1 MHRAARVAWPAL
13 TFLVA
18 IVSALVVTTA
28 LAGGADGLLVARVAA
43 LIVLDLATGAVL
55 GILAAVLLVLPLD
68 DARRERLLDV
78 AAGAA
83 AIWTAAAATTMFLLY
98 LGAAPAVSDPAFGS
112 GIVTFVADVA
122 IGRTWLLSA
131 VGAAVLTAALLA
143 VRSPAGIAVLAAAA
157 VLAVIPEAL
166 QGPST
171 GDPLAT
177 ARSIAGADLVQLTG
191 TGAWIGLTVLAV
203 ALDAPPAVRRRVC
216 ALSVVIGIAVVGA
229 TVLRAPLE
237 SGDGVPTAALLLPVI
252 ALVCALGVAVAGS
265 RTPSRGLLRV
275 ALLLLAGV
283 SGFTSGTAVGRRA
296 PLQPAA
302 RSTPAEILTGSALP
316 APMSPGRLALDL
328 RPDAVWL
335 VVGAALLGAYV
346 AGVVVLRRRGGTWP
360 TGRVAS
366 WIVGLVLLGWLTS
379 GGIAVYQEVL
389 LSTRLVQ
396 HAALLLPVP
405 LLLAGGAPLQLLRRV
420 GPGSDGV
427 GSIRAGLLAV
437 ARAPL
442 VAVVTRPVPAAVI
455 AVVVVGAVDGT
466 GLLRWSL
473 TDPVGA
479 EAVVALCL
487 VAGALVVASC
497 VSGDASRRVA
507 VTVAVVLLVV
517 EAAGAAVLALGSGLL
532 LASWY
537 GAMGWGTD
545 ALADQRAGASA
556 AGVILLVST
565 GVLLLAAAR
574 KAPRG
579 AARPRPVAPIQE
591 EVPA

>member
-18 IVSALVVTTA
+18 IVSALVVTSA
-28 LAGGADGLLVARVAA
+28 LAGGADGLLVARVITLVA
-43 LIVLDLATGAVL
+43 LDLATGAVL

-68 DARRERLLDV
+68 DARRGRLLDV

-83 AIWTAAAATTMFLLY
+83 AVWAVAAATTTFLLY
-98 LGAAPAVSDPAFGS
+98 LRVAPAVSDPAFGS

-131 VGAAVLTAALLA
+131 VAAAVLTAALVA

-166 QGPST
+166 QGPAS

-177 ARSIAGADLVQLTG
+177 ARSIAGADLVQLAG
-191 TGAWIGLTVLAV
+191 AGAWIGLTALAV
-203 ALDAPPAVRRRVC
+203 ALDAPPAVLRRVR
-216 ALSVVIGIAVVGA
+216 ALSIGLGIVVVGA
-229 TVLRAPLE
+229 AVLRAPLDLA
-237 SGDGVPTAALLLPVI
+237 DGAPAAAVLLPVI
-252 ALVCALGVAVAGS
+252 ALVVVLGISVAGS
-265 RTPSRGLLRV
+265 RTPSRGLPRI
-275 ALLLLAGV
+275 ALLLLGAI
-283 SGFTSGTAVGRRA
+283 SGCTSGAAVGRRP

-302 RSTPAEILTGSALP
+302 RTTPADILTGSALP
-316 APMSPGRLALDL
+316 APMSPARLVLDL

-335 VVGAALLGAYV
+335 VLAAALLVAYL
-346 AGVVVLRRRGGTWP
+346 AGVVVLRRRGGTWSS
-360 TGRVAS
+360 GRLVS
-366 WIVGLVLLGWLTS
+366 WIIGLVLLGWLTS
-379 GGIAVYQEVL
+379 GGPAVYQEVL
-389 LSTRLVQ
+389 LSAHLAQ

-437 ARAPL
+437 TRAPL
-442 VAVVTRPVPAAVI
+442 VLAISRPVPAAVI
-455 AVVVVGAVDGT
+455 AVVVVAAVYGT
-466 GLLRWSL
+466 GLLSWSL

-487 VAGALVVASC
+487 VAGGLVVAS
-497 VSGDASRRVA
+497 SAGEASRRVA
-507 VTVAVVLLVV
+507 VIVAVVLLVV

-545 ALADQRAGASA
+545 ALVDQRAGASV
-556 AGVILLVST
+556 AGVILFVPTL
-565 GVLLLAAAR
+565 VLLLAAAR
-574 KAPRG
+574 KAPG
-579 AARPRPVAPIQE
+579 VAARPRPVTPIQE

>member
-28 LAGGADGLLVARVAA
+28 LAGGADGLLVARVVA
-43 LIVLDLATGAVL
+43 LVALDLATGAVL
-55 GILAAVLLVLPLD
+55 GILAAALLVLPLD
-68 DARRERLLDV
+68 DPRRGRLLDV

-83 AIWTAAAATTMFLLY
+83 AIWTVAAATTTFLLY
-98 LGAAPAVSDPAFGS
+98 LGAAPAVSDPTFGS

-131 VGAAVLTAALLA
+131 VAAAVLTAALLA
-143 VRSPAGIAVLAAAA
+143 VRSPAGVAVLAAAA
-157 VLAVIPEAL
+157 VLAVVPEAL
-166 QGPST
+166 QGPVS

-203 ALDAPPAVRRRVC
+203 VLDAPPAVLRRVC
-216 ALSVVIGIAVVGA
+216 ALSVAIGIGVVGA
-229 TVLRAPLE
+229 AVLRAPLDLA
-237 SGDGVPTAALLLPVI
+237 DGVPSMALLLPVV
-252 ALVCALGVAVAGS
+252 ALVVVLLIAVAGS

-275 ALLLLAGV
+275 ELLLLAGV

-296 PLQPAA
+296 PLHPAA
-302 RSTPAEILTGSALP
+302 RTTPAEILTGSALP
-316 APMSPGRLALDL
+316 APMTPARLALDL

-335 VVGAALLGAYV
+335 VVGAALLVAYV
-346 AGVVVLRRRGGTWP
+346 AGVVVLRRRGGTWS

-366 WIVGLVLLGWLTS
+366 WVAGLVLLGWLTS
-379 GGIAVYQEVL
+379 GGPAVYQEVL
-389 LSTRLVQ
+389 LSARLAQ

-442 VAVVTRPVPAAVI
+442 VVAITRPVPAAVI
-455 AVVVVGAVDGT
+455 AVVGVAAVDGT

-487 VAGALVVASC
+487 VAGGLVVAST

-507 VTVAVVLLVV
+507 VTAAVVLLVV
-517 EAAGAAVLALGSGLL
+517 EAAGAAVLALDSGLL

-545 ALADQRAGASA
+545 ALADQRAGASV
-556 AGVILLVST
+556 AGAILLVPT
-565 GVLLLAAAR
+565 VVLLLAAAR
-574 KAPRG
+574 KAPG
-579 AARPRPVAPIQE
+579 DAARPRPVAPIQE